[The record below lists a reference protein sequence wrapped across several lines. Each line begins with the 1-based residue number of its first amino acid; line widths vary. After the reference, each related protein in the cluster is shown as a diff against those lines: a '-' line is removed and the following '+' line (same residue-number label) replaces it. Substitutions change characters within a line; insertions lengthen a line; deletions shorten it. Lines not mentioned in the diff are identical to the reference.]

1 MELFLGET
9 GQLPRSFAEQS
20 HDKKMRPRVPDVS
33 ITLEMEKRSESRVP
47 DWLPLTGSIF
57 IASASHQVAPCA

>member
-9 GQLPRSFAEQS
+9 GQLPRSFAEWS
-20 HDKKMRPRVPDVS
+20 HGTKMRPRVPDFS
-33 ITLEMEKRSESRVP
+33 ITLEMKKRSESRVP

-57 IASASHQVAPCA
+57 IASTWHQVAPCA